1 MCNLPVR
8 SYAELGLL
16 SKHRDNISTHGFVYK
31 IIVMVSL
38 QICLVAIGTKSW
50 SVLFRN
56 KNFFFRVL
64 KAHL

>member
-16 SKHRDNISTHGFVYK
+16 PNHSDDFSTHGFVYK
-31 IIVMVSL
+31 IIVMVIL

-50 SVLFRN
+50 SV
-56 KNFFFRVL
+56 
-64 KAHL
+64 